1 MKNFILLKRVTSLL
15 FVILLFSCAS
25 RKDLVY
31 YQNIDKKSPQQKTN
45 SYEVKLQPDDLLL
58 IIVSAEDPEIAAP
71 FNLRS
76 ISIEDAKSGLYT

>member
-31 YQNIDKKSPQQKTN
+31 YQNIDETSAQEKSIMK
-45 SYEVKLQPDDLLL
+45 KLQPDDLLL

-71 FNLRS
+71 L
-76 ISIEDAKSGLYT
+76 I

>member
-31 YQNIDKKSPQQKTN
+31 YQNIDETSAQE
-45 SYEVKLQPDDLLL
+45 SL
-58 IIVSAEDPEIAAP
+58 I
-71 FNLRS
+71 RM
-76 ISIEDAKSGLYT
+76 K